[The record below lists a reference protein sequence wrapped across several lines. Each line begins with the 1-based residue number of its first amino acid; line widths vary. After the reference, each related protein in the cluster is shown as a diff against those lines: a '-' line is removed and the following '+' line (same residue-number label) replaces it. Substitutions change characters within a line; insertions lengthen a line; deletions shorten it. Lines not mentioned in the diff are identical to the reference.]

1 MFRLHPDLYSV
12 LSSDH
17 RSVNEADRCSA
28 CTLTNEPSRGTRRTR
43 RSLARHSIQMFRL
56 IRLLVAP
63 ADAPQKCP
71 FFSSATLPVLFFFLF
86 ATTTAATAISSC
98 GVPRRLVKAT
108 PRIRDHRI
116 FHTSY
121 IVSQSQSIYSPHR
134 YQTKLKRFRIS
145 LN

>member
-1 MFRLHPDLYSV
+1 MFGRLHLVVYPV

-63 ADAPQKCP
+63 ADAPQKCRFFLLQLYP
-71 FFSSATLPVLFFFLF
+71 FFSLIRDDDRRD
-86 ATTTAATAISSC
+86 AISSC
-98 GVPRRLVKAT
+98 GPRIRRLVKAT
-108 PRIRDHRI
+108 LRIVTTAFFTPLTSSANHSPFTLRI
-116 FHTSY
+116 AIRRS
-121 IVSQSQSIYSPHR
+121 
-134 YQTKLKRFRIS
+134 
-145 LN
+145 